1 MDIRSKLFDGPRSV
15 VLVRLARGICE
26 LTIRNRAS
34 YDQPDALHRL
44 IEGNEAIHRLN
55 GHLHDLIDP
64 DEELT
69 ESRKDGI
76 LEQLRLLPPSA
87 LVRFV
92 AR

>member
-1 MDIRSKLFDGPRSV
+1 LR
-15 VLVRLARGICE
+15 
-26 LTIRNRAS
+26 
-34 YDQPDALHRL
+34 
-44 IEGNEAIHRLN
+44 
-55 GHLHDLIDP
+55 DLIDP